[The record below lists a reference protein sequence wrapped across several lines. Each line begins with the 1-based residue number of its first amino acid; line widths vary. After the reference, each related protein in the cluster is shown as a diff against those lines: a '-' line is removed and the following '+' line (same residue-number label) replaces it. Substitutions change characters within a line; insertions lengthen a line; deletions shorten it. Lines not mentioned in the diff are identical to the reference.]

1 MNIDVIMPKMG
12 ESITEGTILEWKK
25 NIGDEI
31 KQDETLLEI
40 STDKVDSE
48 IPCVESGTL
57 VEILAEVNEVVD
69 VGKTIAKIETKTTV
83 EGKNNTLDSSSKEK
97 ELEKVL
103 QEKIQT
109 PAEQIVPSNK
119 NSAKVDLSENTAN
132 FLTRAVMKAAREKNI
147 STNELGQIKGTGRKG
162 RVTKKDILNY
172 SKLNTDAVLDLDK
185 NTMENTSFAVAT
197 HTEEMDNMRKII
209 ADHMKKSLDT
219 AAHVHVVNE
228 INMTQISNYIK
239 NNDASFIETEG
250 FNLTYTPFILDAV
263 IKALKEFPEMNAS
276 INNTAVTYHK
286 NINLG
291 IAVALDSGLIVP
303 VMYNCEE
310 KNFLGLCRSLNDI
323 ASRSRSKKINPDE
336 LSGSTFSISNFGVFD
351 VTIGTPIINQP
362 NVGILGV
369 GAVKKRAVVV
379 EHSSGDSIGIQS
391 MMNLSLGFDHRLIDG
406 SGGARF
412 INAIKK
418 YIESSNLENLY

>member
-1 MNIDVIMPKMG
+1 MIIDIVMPKMG
-12 ESITEGTILEWKK
+12 ESITEGTILEWRKK
-25 NIGDEI
+25 VGEFVEKDE
-31 KQDETLLEI
+31 LFLEI
-40 STDKVDSE
+40 GTDKVDSE

-147 STNELGQIKGTGRKG
+147 STNELSQIKGTGRKG

-239 NNDASFIETEG
+239 NNDSSFIETEG

>member
-1 MNIDVIMPKMG
+1 MIIDIVMPKMG
-12 ESITEGTILEWKK
+12 ESITEGTILEWRKK
-25 NIGDEI
+25 VGEFVEKDE
-31 KQDETLLEI
+31 LFLEI
-40 STDKVDSE
+40 GTDKVDSE

-69 VGKTIAKIETKTTV
+69 VGKTIAKIETKTTA
-83 EGKNNTLDSSSKEK
+83 EGKNKTLDLSSKEK
-97 ELEKVL
+97 EVEKVS

-109 PAEQIVPSNK
+109 PVEQTVPPNK
-119 NSAKVDLSENTAN
+119 NSATVNLSENTAN
-132 FLTRAVMKAAREKNI
+132 FLTRAVMKVAREKNI
-147 STNELGQIKGTGRKG
+147 STNELSQIKGTGRKG

-172 SKLNTDAVLDLDK
+172 SKLNTDAVLDMDK
-185 NTMENTSFAVAT
+185 NTIENTSFAVAT
-197 HTEEMDNMRKII
+197 HTDEMDNMRKII
-209 ADHMKKSLDT
+209 ADHLKKSLDT

-239 NNDASFIETEG
+239 NNDSSFIETEG

-369 GAVKKRAVVV
+369 GAVKKRAVVI

>member
-1 MNIDVIMPKMG
+1 MIIDIVMPKMG
-12 ESITEGTILEWKK
+12 ESITEGTILEWRKK
-25 NIGDEI
+25 VGEFVEKDE
-31 KQDETLLEI
+31 LFLEI
-40 STDKVDSE
+40 GTDKVDSE

-239 NNDASFIETEG
+239 NNDSSFIETEG

>member
-1 MNIDVIMPKMG
+1 MIIDIVMPKMG
-12 ESITEGTILEWKK
+12 ESITEGTILEWRKK
-25 NIGDEI
+25 VGEFVEKDE
-31 KQDETLLEI
+31 LFLEI
-40 STDKVDSE
+40 GTDKVDSE

-172 SKLNTDAVLDLDK
+172 SKLNTDAILDLDK